1 MDITPF
7 LDLRIAPRAVFDSLD
22 RRASRVRF
30 MIPVAG
36 TDGFRAVTWGAFAQ
50 EIRELALYLSTVV
63 DFDDRAN
70 GPFTS
75 CAIYA
80 MNRVSWAS
88 AAMAIQAAGGA
99 MVPIYPAST
108 AELVGYVASHCD
120 AKVIFVDGAPLLAR
134 LLTVWK
140 ELDKVERIVL
150 LDDAFDVGHAA
161 RVHEEL
167 RAKGV
172 AVPSFAEV
180 EARLVTLPTARAIGA
195 AKDREAPDAFMRTMH
210 AVSLDRV
217 GMMLYTSG
225 TSGKP
230 KGVPLTHRN
239 VAMNGLDWLKSN
251 APLLEENAIDILWLP
266 MSHIFGFGE
275 MCLGNSLGWTSY
287 LYDPVSCFTALPV
300 VKPSIFMSV
309 PSHWEKLASM
319 AMHEATPEARRE
331 AFARATGGNLRFC
344 LSGGAGLKREVKEF
358 FHAHGVL
365 IIEGYGL
372 TETSPTLTLN
382 RPDAFRFDTVGK
394 PLPTVEL
401 KLAEDGEIWAKGPNV
416 FGGYHK
422 DPEATA
428 EAFTADGWFK
438 TGDVGRFTEDGF
450 LQIVDRKKD
459 ILVTAG
465 GKNVPPANIEMRF
478 RDDPFVTHAVVYGDA
493 KKFLV
498 AAFWLDET
506 TVSAQLEGV
515 APEAREAAKRALVQ
529 KRVDRVNADLAS
541 FETIKKFA
549 IVSEPLTV
557 EGEML
562 TASLKVRRKKVYDR
576 FRDVF
581 EGLYVDD
588 RPTRSEKNGDTGAH
602 A

>member
-7 LDLRIAPRAVFDSLD
+7 LELRIAPRAVFDSLEE
-22 RRASRVRF
+22 RSTRVRF

-36 TDGFRAVTWGAFAQ
+36 TDGFRAVTWGTFAQ
-50 EIRELALYLSTVV
+50 EIREIALYLSTVV
-63 DFDDRAN
+63 DFSDRAS
-70 GPFTS
+70 GAFTS

-80 MNRVSWAS
+80 MNRVEWAS

-108 AELVGYVASHCD
+108 GELVGYVASHCD
-120 AKVIFVDGAPLLAR
+120 AKVLFVDGAALFGR

-140 ELDKVERIVL
+140 ELDKVERIVV
-150 LDDAFDVGHAA
+150 LDDGLDTA
-161 RVHEEL
+161 RVHEDL

-172 AVPSFAEV
+172 SVPSYADV
-180 EARLVTLPTARAIGA
+180 AARLVTLGQARAIGA
-195 AKDREAPDAFMRTMH
+195 AKDREAPGAFERMMH
-210 AVSLDRV
+210 GVSLDQV

-239 VAMNGLDWLKSN
+239 VAVNGLDWLKSN
-251 APLLEENAIDILWLP
+251 APLLEANAIDILWLP

-287 LYDPVSCFTALPV
+287 LYDPVTCFAALQH

-319 AMHEATPEARRE
+319 AMHEPTAEARAE

-358 FHAHGVL
+358 FHANGVL

-372 TETSPTLTLN
+372 TETAPTLTLN

-394 PLPTVEL
+394 PFPTVEL
-401 KLAEDGEIWAKGPNV
+401 KLADDGEIWARGPNV
-416 FGGYHK
+416 FAGYHK

-428 EAFTADGWFK
+428 EAFTVDGWFK

-450 LQIVDRKKD
+450 LQIIDRKKD

-506 TVSAQLEGV
+506 VVNAHLEGV

-588 RPTRSEKNGDTGAH
+588 RPAREGKNGDTGAH